1 MKNLA
6 NCKPSEFL
14 AQTVRIKNSVKGW
27 LDATKV
33 IEILNTKVDYKK
45 LSDNPTAEEKKAVL
59 EENLQKRRDQG
70 LKNFSKILDVAFE
83 QNPEKTLEVLAL
95 CCFVEPERVDDNP
108 MKFYMKSVQEL
119 IEDEDVLSFFSS
131 LARLAQLNT
140 LEQ

>member
-14 AQTVRIKNSVKGW
+14 AQTVRIKNAVKGW
-27 LDATKV
+27 LDATQV
-33 IEILNTKVDYKK
+33 LEILNTKVEYKK

-59 EENLQKRRDQG
+59 EENLQKRREQG
-70 LKNFSKILDVAFE
+70 MANFSKILDVAFE

-131 LARLAQLNT
+131 LAQLAQLNT
-140 LEQ
+140 SEQ